1 MFIVGAGS
9 LLMLAFVTRG
19 VPWHLFSPG
28 EYTSDFYDEQA
39 RAFLAG
45 HLDVD
50 PRVATIEGFTID
62 GKTYFYFGPFLAL
75 VRIPVVGLFGGLA
88 GRLTALSIVIA
99 YAISLFGAF
108 HLAIAVRS
116 VVRPIAENLPGD
128 RLRIAAM
135 MLAVGVSPALF
146 AGGWLTIYHETE
158 IWALALGIVAVAAAV
173 RLLSEPRPAYAIV
186 AATAA
191 AACVLTRVTVGLGVT
206 LAVGLIVI
214 LALRHRPRPTL
225 AAGGILAAG
234 VAASAAVN
242 YARFSTLFSLP
253 MDRQQMTGLT
263 PARAQWFAEH
273 GGSFFSPEFIPTNLW
288 AYLRP
293 DAIALERLLPIVRFG
308 PRATE
313 IGGVNLE
320 SITPTT
326 SLTVSA
332 TLLAILAVIGFV
344 AACRTR
350 RWLWIIL
357 AGTLGVGGAGSLAIG
372 FVANRYLIDFL
383 LPLVLLAAV
392 AMASN
397 VWPAWLTRRRAV
409 AGLSLL
415 TAWGLLVNIGLG
427 LWAGLAR
434 EPSFTSA
441 RYRVDAAAFPAP
453 SPALV
458 EITDLDDRPR
468 LGIVGIDTTGGTC
481 EGVYMSTFDEWTV
494 LDLGAS
500 RSLTGD
506 LDVPGRGDDPVL
518 LAGRDNWRIDVDPTG
533 RVTLTDDG
541 LESTLVKLDL
551 PVGDPLPVEVTL
563 DPVSGFAGLRVGEEF
578 TFLPPSLIGSAS
590 PLDGELDVQPSNELC
605 TLLQERI
612 GSPQG

>member
-1 MFIVGAGS
+1 MLGSFNLGWAHLEVVTSMMIALPLGPLLVHRMWRRRTLGSVVATAAGFALLTISGHLLWQVLIWMIPALYAAALGITSALQAWRSGDRSTAWGHLWRPPLAFGLGGALAAVVLVPTWINLS
-9 LLMLAFVTRG
+9 QTPREAFAVDLLGVFETPAATFTTDFLRGPSFETMTTEVMNYRLAFVGT
-19 VPWHLFSPG
+19 L
-28 EYTSDFYDEQA
+28 
-39 RAFLAG
+39 
-45 HLDVD
+45 
-50 PRVATIEGFTID
+50 
-62 GKTYFYFGPFLAL
+62 
-75 VRIPVVGLFGGLA
+75 
-88 GRLTALSIVIA
+88 
-99 YAISLFGAF
+99 
-108 HLAIAVRS
+108 
-116 VVRPIAENLPGD
+116 
-128 RLRIAAM
+128 
-135 MLAVGVSPALF
+135 
-146 AGGWLTIYHETE
+146 
-158 IWALALGIVAVAAAV
+158 VAV
-173 RLLSEPRPAYAIV
+173 
-186 AATAA
+186 
-191 AACVLTRVTVGLGVT
+191 
-206 LAVGLIVI
+206 
-214 LALRHRPRPTL
+214 
-225 AAGGILAAG
+225 
-234 VAASAAVN
+234 
-242 YARFSTLFSLP
+242 
-253 MDRQQMTGLT
+253 
-263 PARAQWFAEH
+263 
-273 GGSFFSPEFIPTNLW
+273 
-288 AYLRP
+288 
-293 DAIALERLLPIVRFG
+293 
-308 PRATE
+308 
-313 IGGVNLE
+313 
-320 SITPTT
+320 
-326 SLTVSA
+326 
-332 TLLAILAVIGFV
+332 LAVIGFFSRRQGSGLARTIMLVTAGV
-344 AACRTR
+344 ATVGPLR
-350 RWLWIIL
+350 RLAYEVVPGMNVFYPYGRL

-458 EITDLDDRPR
+458 EINDQTDLDDRPR